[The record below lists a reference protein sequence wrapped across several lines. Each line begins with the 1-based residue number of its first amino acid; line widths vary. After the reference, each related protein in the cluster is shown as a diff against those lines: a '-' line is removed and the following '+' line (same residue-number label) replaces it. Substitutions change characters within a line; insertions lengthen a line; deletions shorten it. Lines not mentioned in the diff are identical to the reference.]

1 MGSDKGRVFWLEV
14 YWFAVI
20 ALIAVT
26 VALLVLPPRAVRYSS
41 LGRLENELEAK
52 NERLDEQQLL
62 LLSAISAMKEDDF
75 YKQNVFRKVL
85 GVKKNDEEFLDEKG
99 AAENR

>member
-1 MGSDKGRVFWLEV
+1 MGSDKGRVFWREV

-41 LGRLENELEAK
+41 LGRLENELKAK
-52 NERLDEQQLL
+52 NERLDEQQKK
-62 LLSAISAMKEDDF
+62 LLSAITAMKEDDF

-85 GVKKNDEEFLDEKG
+85 GVKKNDEEFLDGKG

>member
-1 MGSDKGRVFWLEV
+1 MGSDKGRVFWREV

-20 ALIAVT
+20 SLIAVT

-41 LGRLENELEAK
+41 LSRLAIELMAK
-52 NERLDEQQLL
+52 NERLDEQQLKL
-62 LLSAISAMKEDDF
+62 ESAIAAMKEDDF

-85 GVKKNDEEFLDEKG
+85 GVKKNDEEFLEG